1 MRPHDRRSGR
11 SRSPYCTVRSNL
23 SELQAGAEGI
33 QKMNFLQKMY
43 RKLYGLLRFLQRIF
57 RRGNS
62 EPESLSHIDN
72 QTMTLNEQLEFLTKG
87 TVDVIP
93 IEELKKKLENSA
105 ETGRKLRVKFGCDPT
120 APDLHLGHCV
130 VIRRMKA
137 FQELGHDVIFLIGDF
152 TAMIGDPSGRNTTR
166 PMLTRE
172 QIEVNAET
180 YKSQIFQLLER
191 DEFSKRLA
199 SGVEIRLH
207 ELLYPLTQS
216 YDSVALKADVELGGT
231 DQKFNLLMAR
241 EIQRAYGIEPQ
252 VIMTTPLLEGLD
264 GVEKMS
270 KSKNNYIGV
279 TEPPDEI
286 YGKAMSISDDLMW
299 RYYELLT
306 DLTPDEIARLK
317 SDVESGARHPRD
329 VKSDLAKKLVA
340 DFHSRAEADRAEA
353 EFIRRFRE
361 GQTPT
366 EVETRVIRPAA
377 RNIKLVDLMTQIELA
392 PSKAEARRLIS
403 QGGVKLNGERI
414 GEASFEIDTATTK
427 EAQLQVGKLKFL
439 KVIFE

>member
-1 MRPHDRRSGR
+1 
-11 SRSPYCTVRSNL
+11 L

-180 YKSQIFQLLER
+180 YKSQIFKLLDPEKTIIEFNSKWLNAFKPEDFIRLTAKVTLAQMLER

-264 GVEKMS
+264 GVE
-270 KSKNNYIGV
+270 
-279 TEPPDEI
+279 
-286 YGKAMSISDDLMW
+286 
-299 RYYELLT
+299 
-306 DLTPDEIARLK
+306 
-317 SDVESGARHPRD
+317 
-329 VKSDLAKKLVA
+329 
-340 DFHSRAEADRAEA
+340 
-353 EFIRRFRE
+353 
-361 GQTPT
+361 
-366 EVETRVIRPAA
+366 
-377 RNIKLVDLMTQIELA
+377 
-392 PSKAEARRLIS
+392 
-403 QGGVKLNGERI
+403 
-414 GEASFEIDTATTK
+414 
-427 EAQLQVGKLKFL
+427 
-439 KVIFE
+439 